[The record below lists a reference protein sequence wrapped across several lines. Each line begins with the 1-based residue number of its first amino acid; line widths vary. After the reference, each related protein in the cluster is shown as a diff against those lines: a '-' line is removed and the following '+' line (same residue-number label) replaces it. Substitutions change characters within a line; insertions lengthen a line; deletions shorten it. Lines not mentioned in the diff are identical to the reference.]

1 VHRPARSAR
10 VVDAVAQRIIDDQII
25 DLELDRIDDLF
36 TAPSIDPFDDRALPL
51 NPGIEEIV
59 ATLCTLRR
67 LPIALTVRIALPGAA
82 RAERPAADVEAAI
95 HRRAQLLAV
104 ASQRDALAVRSQGR
118 SQSPLGI
125 VIGLVGGFS
134 AYGLAYLAK
143 QTHAAAAAVALLV
156 VAALALAIG
165 WIVGWVVLEA
175 WILDWRPDARKA
187 DACELLADARVEL
200 VAIDAAVESR
210 RRR

>member
-1 VHRPARSAR
+1 MRVVGVTAPRDCWILCSRSLELGDLGSVYSRRPGHERGGRSRPRTVIVHRPARSAD
-10 VVDAVAQRIIDDQII
+10 VVDAVAQRIVDDQVI

-36 TAPSIDPFDDRALPL
+36 TTPSIDPFDDRALPL
-51 NPGIEEIV
+51 NPGIEELV

-67 LPIALTVRIALPGAA
+67 LPDALTVRIALPDAA

-104 ASQRDALAVRSQGR
+104 ASRRDARAVRSQGR

-134 AYGLAYLAK
+134 AYGLA
-143 QTHAAAAAVALLV
+143 
-156 VAALALAIG
+156 
-165 WIVGWVVLEA
+165 
-175 WILDWRPDARKA
+175 
-187 DACELLADARVEL
+187 
-200 VAIDAAVESR
+200 
-210 RRR
+210 